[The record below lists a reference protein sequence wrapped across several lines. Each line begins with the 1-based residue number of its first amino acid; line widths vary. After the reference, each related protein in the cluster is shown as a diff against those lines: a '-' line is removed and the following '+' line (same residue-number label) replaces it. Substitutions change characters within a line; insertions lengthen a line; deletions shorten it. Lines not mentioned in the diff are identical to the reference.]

1 MLKVATFN
9 ANSIRSRLDIVL
21 DWYEQHQPDVL
32 AVQETK
38 AQNKDFPVEAIED
51 AGLCCVFEGEKSYN
65 GVALISKE
73 PLEDVSFGLNS
84 SPKDPTRLASGMLG
98 SVRIVNTYIPQG
110 RDTKSEMFAYKLKWL
125 ERLKKYFVKNFSP
138 DDPIL
143 WVGDLN
149 AAMDKRDVHDP
160 EKLWGSVCYCQEVI
174 DGINAIK
181 EWGFTDTFR
190 EKHEEDELYT
200 FWDYRVPNGFK
211 RNIGWRLDYVMATKP
226 LAETCVS
233 CEVDK
238 EPRAKTKP
246 SDHTFLIAEFDF
258 DPANT

>member
-9 ANSIRSRLDIVL
+9 ANSIRSRLDIIL
-21 DWYEQHQPDVL
+21 DWFAEHQPDIL

-38 AQNKDFPVEAIED
+38 AQNKDFPIGAIEE
-51 AGLCCVFEGEKSYN
+51 AGLHCVYEGEKSYN
-65 GVALISKE
+65 GVALISKKK
-73 PLEDVSFGLNS
+73 LDNISFGLDTD
-84 SPKDPTRLASGMLG
+84 PTDPTRLVAGSLG
-98 SVRIVNTYIPQG
+98 PVRIVNTYIPQG
-110 RDTKSEMFAYKLKWL
+110 RETKSPMFQYKLDWL
-125 ERLKKYFVKNFSP
+125 ARLRDYFERNLSP
-138 DDPIL
+138 AEPLL

-149 AAMDKRDVHDP
+149 AAMDERDVHDAQ
-160 EKLWGSVCYCQEVI
+160 KLWGSVCYCQEVI

-190 EKHEEDELYT
+190 EKHEQGELYT

-233 CEVDK
+233 CEADK
-238 EPRAKTKP
+238 KPRTKPRP
-246 SDHTFLIAEFDF
+246 SDHTFLVAEFDF